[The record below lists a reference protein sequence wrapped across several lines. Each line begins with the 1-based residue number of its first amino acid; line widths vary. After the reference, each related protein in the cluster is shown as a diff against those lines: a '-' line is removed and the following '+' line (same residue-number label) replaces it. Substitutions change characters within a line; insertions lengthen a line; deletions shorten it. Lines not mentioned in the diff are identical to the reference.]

1 MKCTKC
7 NKDNIISAN
16 YCKYCGYQFNKKE
29 KDKAKRKTL
38 IGKIEFLENAYEV
51 CTLKKITGHIIYKI
65 ATVILV
71 FLIGIILIYK
81 NGTNVKILSSDNYKI
96 KYNTREDTY
105 YLLANTDT
113 VRLNLYVPNNNN
125 KLAVNHYDSN
135 NNILK
140 NIVITDNNNIVLD
153 TNYNEDYYVIENDK
167 GDIKLFVYRTE
178 VES

>member
-29 KDKAKRKTL
+29 KEKAKRKTL
-38 IGKIEFLENAYEV
+38 VGKIEFLENAYEI

-65 ATVILV
+65 ATLIIVL
-71 FLIGIILIYK
+71 LIGITLVCK
-81 NGTNVKILSSDNYKI
+81 NGTNVKILKSDNYKI
-96 KYNTREDTY
+96 KYNSNENVY
-105 YLLANTDT
+105 YLLVNTDT
-113 VRLNLYVPNNNN
+113 VKLNLYVPNNNT
-125 KLAVNHYDSN
+125 KLEINHYDSN

-140 NIVITDNNNIVLD
+140 NTVINDNNIVLD

-167 GDIKLFVYRTE
+167 DDIKLFVYRTE
-178 VES
+178 VKS